1 MINKGAKENA
11 ILVTMGKS
19 TFCLFYLFTMGK
31 VFFFFFFT
39 ETEFHSI
46 MKREYNKEI
55 KENTQVGKLNT
66 YSQSGS
72 FQLT

>member
-31 VFFFFFFT
+31 VLGHGKDKFKV
-39 ETEFHSI
+39 EPA
-46 MKREYNKEI
+46 KR
-55 KENTQVGKLNT
+55 TT
-66 YSQSGS
+66 
-72 FQLT
+72 LTLSTTKQPRTLWGWGTILC

>member
-11 ILVTMGKS
+11 ILVTMGKVLFVCF
-19 TFCLFYLFTMGK
+19 TFLQWEKY
-31 VFFFFFFT
+31 FFFFFFT